1 MRVWTPIIT
10 IIAITTITSGTV
22 SKPEEIDSL
31 NLQHKELV
39 VKAEAS
45 VAGTAVKAQK
55 DPLRPIYH
63 LTTAANWINDP
74 DGPVFFKGQYHIF
87 FQHNPYGDSW
97 GNMSWGHAVSSDL
110 AHWRHLP
117 IALVPSPGSYDK
129 DGVWSGCCVV
139 DEGVPTIIYTGVHP
153 EVQCIARSYDG
164 MKSWVKYSG
173 NPVLPIRPRDDLQG
187 FRDPFVWKEK
197 DGWYMVLGSGIKGQ
211 GGAALLYR
219 SKDLTE
225 WEYMH
230 PLCVD
235 FGENWEC
242 PNFFPLGDKY
252 VLVVSPHSDVKYSV
266 GTYKDHKFTTG
277 PWRLMDMGGRENFYA
292 PNCLENNKGKRIM
305 WGWIQGGGT
314 KGYPWNGVLT
324 LPRVLTLRP
333 DDRLG
338 MQPAPELKKL
348 RGKQYSYICT
358 GNIPFTEDSPNI
370 LKDIKGDCL
379 EIIVEFEPLD
389 AKSFGLEVFCSPDGK
404 EKTSIGYDLAAKR
417 LFSGDKGGSFELL
430 KGEKRL
436 RLNVFLDK
444 SVVEVYANE
453 RECITTRVCPRQPDS
468 QGLNL
473 FVKGGTVRLVLM
485 EVWEMKSIW

>member
-1 MRVWTPIIT
+1 MRLWTPIIT
-10 IIAITTITSGTV
+10 IIAIATITSGTV
-22 SKPEEIDSL
+22 SKPEEMDPL

-39 VKAEAS
+39 AKAETS
-45 VAGTAVKAQK
+45 VAEAAVKAQK

-74 DGPVFFKGQYHIF
+74 DGPVFFEGQYHIF

-139 DEGVPTIIYTGVHP
+139 DKGVPTIIYTGVYP

-164 MKSWVKYSG
+164 MKTWVKYES
-173 NPVLPIRPRDDLQG
+173 NPVIAKRPRDDLQG

-235 FGENWEC
+235 FGENWE
-242 PNFFPLGDKY
+242 FFSKTFENGAVGD
-252 VLVVSPHSDVKYSV
+252 
-266 GTYKDHKFTTG
+266 TYRRDFIGH
-277 PWRLMDMGGRENFYA
+277 
-292 PNCLENNKGKRIM
+292 
-305 WGWIQGGGT
+305 
-314 KGYPWNGVLT
+314 
-324 LPRVLTLRP
+324 
-333 DDRLG
+333 
-338 MQPAPELKKL
+338 
-348 RGKQYSYICT
+348 IC
-358 GNIPFTEDSPNI
+358 F
-370 LKDIKGDCL
+370 
-379 EIIVEFEPLD
+379 
-389 AKSFGLEVFCSPDGK
+389 
-404 EKTSIGYDLAAKR
+404 
-417 LFSGDKGGSFELL
+417 
-430 KGEKRL
+430 
-436 RLNVFLDK
+436 
-444 SVVEVYANE
+444 
-453 RECITTRVCPRQPDS
+453 
-468 QGLNL
+468 
-473 FVKGGTVRLVLM
+473 
-485 EVWEMKSIW
+485 